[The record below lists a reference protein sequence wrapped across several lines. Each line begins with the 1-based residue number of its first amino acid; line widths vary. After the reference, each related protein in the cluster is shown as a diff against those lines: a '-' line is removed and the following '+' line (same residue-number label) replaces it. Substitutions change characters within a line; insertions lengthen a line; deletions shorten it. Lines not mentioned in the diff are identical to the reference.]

1 MELADIPAAIRIDLA
16 SGMGSVL
23 DVIRLV
29 NPEIPSNQASSTF
42 KRLATE
48 LPDVA
53 SSCRQLRINGN
64 GKLTPCADA
73 RTLVEIVW
81 SLPGKPARTF
91 RRTSATTVCRVLGG
105 DVNLVDEIEG
115 RCRALQATEVGRAAQ
130 DFLIGDGSVQVSRDL
145 PAELQLA
152 TPEQRTLFVASW
164 MHERRLALIDRE
176 KTQQLALIKNGF
188 DLLGSFGVADARDRI
203 AFGDLV
209 RRVVQPPAH
218 DDGALIVAR
227 PMSEDDPSVATPL
240 AHVAHRGPE
249 ISMHSVAA
257 KMGVRIKAGTE
268 CLIGKKVKALYA
280 IKYGTAAA
288 AAIPKRSIPFRGQ
301 IFAENT
307 YWKRDQDLM
316 EEAIRTV
323 TMLNR

>member
-1 MELADIPAAIRIDLA
+1 MELADTPAAIRIDLA

-29 NPEIPSNQASSTF
+29 NPEIPSNQASFTF

-53 SSCRQLRINGN
+53 SSCRQLRIYGN

-81 SLPGKPARTF
+81 SLPGKPARAF

-105 DVNLVDEIEG
+105 DVSLVDEIEG
-115 RCRALQATEVGRAAQ
+115 RCRALQATE
-130 DFLIGDGSVQVSRDL
+130 
-145 PAELQLA
+145 
-152 TPEQRTLFVASW
+152 
-164 MHERRLALIDRE
+164 
-176 KTQQLALIKNGF
+176 
-188 DLLGSFGVADARDRI
+188 
-203 AFGDLV
+203 
-209 RRVVQPPAH
+209 PPAH

-227 PMSEDDPSVATPL
+227 PMSEDDPSVPTPL
-240 AHVAHRGPE
+240 AQVAHQGPE

-257 KMGVRIKAGTE
+257 EMGVRIKAGTE

-288 AAIPKRSIPFRGQ
+288 AAIPKRNIPFRGQ

-316 EEAIRTV
+316 EEAIHTV

>member
-1 MELADIPAAIRIDLA
+1 
-16 SGMGSVL
+16 MGSVL

-53 SSCRQLRINGN
+53 SACRQLRINGN

-81 SLPGKPARTF
+81 SLPGKPARAF

-105 DVNLVDEIEG
+105 DVSLVDEIEG

-130 DFLIGDGSVQVSRDL
+130 DFLIGDGSVEVSREL

-152 TPEQRTLFVASW
+152 TPEQRTLFVTSW
-164 MHERRLALIDRE
+164 MHGRRLALIDRE
-176 KTQQLALIKNGF
+176 KTQQLALIITNEC
-188 DLLGSFGVADARDRI
+188 FGVADARDRV

-209 RRVVQPPAH
+209 RHVVQPPAH

-240 AHVAHRGPE
+240 AQVAHRGPE
-249 ISMHSVAA
+249 ISMHSIAA
-257 KMGVRIKAGTE
+257 EMGVRIKAGTE
-268 CLIGKKVKALYA
+268 CLIRKKVKALYA

-288 AAIPKRSIPFRGQ
+288 AAIPKRNVPFRGKV
-301 IFAENT
+301 FAENT

-323 TMLNR
+323 TMLNC